1 MNRQFPNSFIRLT
14 LLVILLPLLFSGCAD
29 GRVDTQPST
38 TKKLVIADQF
48 GLAYAPIEILKAT
61 EILAEELAKAG
72 LETTTIEF
80 KTLGNTAA
88 IREAMVSGDL
98 DIGFVAIPPFLIGKD
113 NGMDWRI
120 ISGVSESPMALV
132 TKDPDLTSL
141 SQLTSEHRI
150 MLPQPGSVQ
159 HILLSMAAEKEL
171 KDPKAFDNQ
180 LIAMAHPDAMTA
192 MLSGP
197 KTQLHFTSPPYLEQE
212 LALEDFRPL
221 VDAETIMG
229 GPFTFIVGICP
240 QRVHDDTR
248 LYNAFESALLRAV
261 TFMNT
266 HPEEAAEILSAAY
279 DYSAAELDLHLS
291 NGQLRFDSEV
301 RGLETFH
308 EFMYR
313 TGMIKNP
320 QNLED
325 LYWRKNE
332 N

>member
-1 MNRQFPNSFIRLT
+1 MNCHLPKSFARLT
-14 LLVILLPLLFSGCAD
+14 LLVVLLPLLFSGCAD
-29 GRVDTQPST
+29 GRVDNQPSSPQ
-38 TKKLVIADQF
+38 KLVIADQF

-61 EILAEELAKAG
+61 EILVQELAKAG

-141 SQLTSEHRI
+141 SQLTPDHRI

-171 KDPKAFDNQ
+171 NDPEAFDNQ

-197 KTQLHFTSPPYLEQE
+197 KTQLHFTSPPYLDQE
-212 LALEDFRPL
+212 LAQEDFHPL
-221 VDAETIMG
+221 VDADTIMG

-240 QRVHDDTR
+240 QRVYDNTR
-248 LYNAFESALLRAV
+248 LYNAFESALLSAV

-279 DYSAAELDLHLS
+279 EYSAEEIDLYLS
-291 NGQLRFDSEV
+291 NEQLRFDSEV
-301 RGLETFH
+301 RGLDVFYD
-308 EFMYR
+308 FMLR
-313 TGMIKNP
+313 TGQINHP

-325 LYWRKNE
+325 LYWSQNE

>member
-1 MNRQFPNSFIRLT
+1 MNRHFPNSFIRLT
-14 LLVILLPLLFSGCAD
+14 LLVILLPLLFSGCVD
-29 GRVDTQPST
+29 GRVSTQPST
-38 TKKLVIADQF
+38 PKKLVIADQF

-61 EILAEELAKAG
+61 EILSEELAKAG
-72 LETTTIEF
+72 LETTDVEF

-150 MLPQPGSVQ
+150 MLPQLGSVQ

-212 LALEDFRPL
+212 LAQEDFHPL
-221 VDAETIMG
+221 VDADTIMG

-240 QRVHDDTR
+240 QRVHDDIR
-248 LYNAFESALLRAV
+248 LYNAFKSALLRAV

-266 HPEEAAEILSAAY
+266 HPEEAAEIISAAY

>member
-1 MNRQFPNSFIRLT
+1 MNRHFPKSFVRLT
-14 LLVILLPLLFSGCAD
+14 LLAVLLPLLFSGCAD
-29 GRVDTQPST
+29 GRVDTQPSSPQ
-38 TKKLVIADQF
+38 KLVIADQF
-48 GLAYAPIEILKAT
+48 GLAYAPIEILKGT
-61 EILAEELAKAG
+61 EILDEELAKAG

-120 ISGVSESPMALV
+120 IAGVSESPMALV
-132 TKDPDLTSL
+132 TKDPELTSL
-141 SQLTSEHRI
+141 SQLTPEHRI

-159 HILLSMAAEKEL
+159 HILLSMAAEKDL
-171 KDPKAFDNQ
+171 NDSKAFDNQ

-197 KTQLHFTSPPYLEQE
+197 KTQLHFTSPPYLDQE
-212 LALEDFRPL
+212 LALEGFHPL

-240 QRVHDDTR
+240 QRVYDDTR

-266 HPEEAAEILSAAY
+266 QPREAAEILSASY
-279 DYSAAELDLHLS
+279 DYSTAELDLYLS

-301 RGLETFH
+301 RGLDTFY

-313 TGMIKNP
+313 TGMIKSP
-320 QNLED
+320 QNLKD
-325 LYWRKNE
+325 LYWSE
-332 N
+332 NGN

>member
-1 MNRQFPNSFIRLT
+1 MTLRSLNRFLRIL
-14 LLVILLPLLFSGCAD
+14 LLVILLPLLLSGCAD
-29 GRVDTQPST
+29 GRVDTQSNSP
-38 TKKLVIADQF
+38 KKLVIADQF

-61 EILAEELAKAG
+61 EILSEELAKAG
-72 LETTTIEF
+72 LEATVIEF

-88 IREAMVSGDL
+88 IREAMVAGDL
-98 DIGFVAIPPFLIGKD
+98 EIGFVAIPPFLIGKD

-132 TKDPDLTSL
+132 TKDPELTSL

-159 HILLSMAAEKEL
+159 HILLAMAAEKDL

-180 LIAMAHPDAMTA
+180 LIAMSHPDAMTA
-192 MLSGP
+192 MLSGSE
-197 KTQLHFTSPPYLEQE
+197 TQLHFTAPPYLEQE
-212 LALEDFRPL
+212 LTLDGFHPL

-229 GPFTFIVGICP
+229 GSFTFIVGICP
-240 QRVHDDTR
+240 QRVYDDTR
-248 LYNAFESALLRAV
+248 LYNAFESALMRAV
-261 TFMNT
+261 AFMNT
-266 HPEEAAEILSAAY
+266 HPEEAAVILSAAY
-279 DYSAAELDLHLS
+279 DYSAAELDLYLS

-301 RGLETFH
+301 RGLETFY
-308 EFMYR
+308 EFMHR

-320 QNLED
+320 QNLKE
-325 LYWRKNE
+325 LYWSENE

>member
-1 MNRQFPNSFIRLT
+1 MTRHFPNSFIRIT
-14 LLVILLPLLFSGCAD
+14 LLAVLLPLLFSGCAD
-29 GRVDTQPST
+29 GRVGTQPST
-38 TKKLVIADQF
+38 APKLVIAEQF
-48 GLAYAPIEILKAT
+48 GLAYAPIEILKST

-72 LETTTIEF
+72 LETTVVEF

-141 SQLTSEHRI
+141 SQLTPEHRI

-159 HILLSMAAEKEL
+159 HILLSMAAEKDL
-171 KDPKAFDNQ
+171 KDPKAFDKQ
-180 LIAMAHPDAMTA
+180 LIAMSHPDAMTA

-197 KTQLHFTSPPYLEQE
+197 ETQLHFTSPPYLDQE
-212 LALEDFRPL
+212 LAQEGFHPL

-240 QRVHDDTR
+240 QRVYDNTQ
-248 LYNAFESALLRAV
+248 LYNAFKSALRRAV

-266 HPEEAAEILSAAY
+266 DREEAAEILRGAY
-279 DYSAAELDLHLS
+279 DYSPEEINLYLS
-291 NGQLRFDSEV
+291 NEQLRFDSEV
-301 RGLETFH
+301 RGIELFYD
-308 EFMYR
+308 FMLR
-313 TGMIKNP
+313 TGQIKHP
-320 QNLED
+320 QNLEE
-325 LYWRKNE
+325 LYWSKNE